1 MELRQFKYFVAIVDC
16 GSLSR
21 AAQQLFIAQSA
32 LSKQMAE
39 LESELGTQLL
49 LRSRNGVAMTEA
61 GKVFYEYA
69 QGITKQ
75 VRDAKAAVHVAAE
88 SVAGSVVA
96 ALPQSVSPMIALPL
110 MRAAARRYPDVV
122 LHLNEE
128 LTGNM
133 ADQLLRGRVDVAMFS
148 PTMPE
153 EDIRFFPL
161 VEEDFV
167 FLDSPQSPHALPPGD
182 VSIAQATARPL
193 VWPAH
198 AHGHCTRWLVDTVL
212 EQAGH
217 PAARVAAEINSVYTL
232 KAAVEAGLG
241 PTIMPF
247 GLAQREVQEGRLV
260 AHRIDS
266 PSMHRTLGLCV
277 SVHLPTTNA
286 KRAVCTLIGDV
297 VRDLCESGQWAGARA
312 LAPVKSAAKTAA
324 K

>member
-1 MELRQFKYFVAIVDC
+1 MELRQFRYFVAIVDC

-75 VRDAKAAVHVAAE
+75 VSDAKAAVHVASD
-88 SVAGSVVA
+88 SVVGSVVA

-133 ADQLLRGRVDVAMFS
+133 ADQLLRGRVDVAVFS
-148 PTMPE
+148 PTMPA
-153 EDIRFFPL
+153 EDIAFTPL

-167 FLDSPQSPHALPPGD
+167 FLESPQSPHALPPGD
-182 VSIAQATARPL
+182 VSIEQATARPL
-193 VWPAH
+193 VWPAN
-198 AHGHCTRWLVDTVL
+198 AHGHCTRWL
-212 EQAGH
+212 
-217 PAARVAAEINSVYTL
+217 
-232 KAAVEAGLG
+232 VEAGLG
-241 PTIMPF
+241 PTIMPL
-247 GLAQREVQEGRLV
+247 GLAQREVKEGRLA
-260 AHRIDS
+260 AHRIAS
-266 PSMHRTLGLCV
+266 PAMFRTLGLCV

-286 KRAVCTLIGDV
+286 KRAVCALIAEV
-297 VRDLCESGQWAGARA
+297 IRTLCESGEWQGARFVAGAA
-312 LAPVKSAAKTAA
+312 AAVKKP
-324 K
+324 KP

>member
-1 MELRQFKYFVAIVDC
+1 
-16 GSLSR
+16 
-21 AAQQLFIAQSA
+21 
-32 LSKQMAE
+32 
-39 LESELGTQLL
+39 
-49 LRSRNGVAMTEA
+49 
-61 GKVFYEYA
+61 
-69 QGITKQ
+69 
-75 VRDAKAAVHVAAE
+75 
-88 SVAGSVVA
+88 VVA

-133 ADQLLRGRVDVAMFS
+133 ADQLLRGRVDVAVFS
-148 PTMPE
+148 PAMPA
-153 EDIRFFPL
+153 EDIRFVPL

-167 FLDSPQSPHALPPGD
+167 FLESPQSPHALPPGD

-193 VWPAH
+193 VWPAN
-198 AHGHCTRWLVDTVL
+198 AHGHCTRWLVDAVL
-212 EQAGH
+212 EREGH
-217 PAARVAAEINSVYTL
+217 STAQVAAEINSVYTL

-247 GLAQREVQEGRLV
+247 GLAQREVQEGRFV

-266 PSMHRTLGLCV
+266 PSMFRTLGLCV

-312 LAPVKSAAKTAA
+312 VAPAKGPRP
-324 K
+324 